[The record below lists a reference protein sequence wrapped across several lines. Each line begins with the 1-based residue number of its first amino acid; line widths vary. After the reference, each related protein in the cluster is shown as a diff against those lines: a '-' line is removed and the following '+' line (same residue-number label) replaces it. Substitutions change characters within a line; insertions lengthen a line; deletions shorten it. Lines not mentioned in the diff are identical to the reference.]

1 MQLGT
6 KHWAANALEINDQAK
21 EDIDNHSY
29 RAWGGDEL
37 PRGPEDD
44 VCRDGWGPSPARQV
58 SLAPLT
64 MKVSEVAQGAKK

>member
-29 RAWGGDEL
+29 R
-37 PRGPEDD
+37 P
-44 VCRDGWGPSPARQV
+44 
-58 SLAPLT
+58 
-64 MKVSEVAQGAKK
+64 